1 MSATSRNARLRLTGK
16 DRERELHS
24 AIVEWGLRGMSKSQ
38 SKRMAELFDQT
49 TNEPLLTED
58 EFSNAFKQA
67 WAEVRQID
75 REEYFKDLA
84 DYETLPV
91 EYLIEPLMPIGCT
104 SLIDGNPGMGKSFL
118 SLALTAAVTKTGLF
132 YETPVARKGRVLLLN
147 DEDDPS
153 RVLRPRLEA
162 AGANIDKIRVIE
174 SAFNLDNEGVEILRK
189 EIRTY
194 DPTLVIID
202 PLTNFMGPGVDM
214 YRPNEA
220 NAFMRPLHRLAKEF
234 DIGVLIARHLR
245 KQTSDNAMHM
255 GQGSMAFGGA
265 VRSGMIVTPHP
276 TQPQWRVLSH
286 YKSSYAREA
295 VSQAFE
301 ICAPTKG
308 GAARVVWRGPVDMS
322 ANELVSQ
329 SSALESGLDR
339 AARALED
346 YLAEG
351 PAKARDVVEAMK
363 KKGVPERTLDRAKKK
378 LGVISE
384 KGPGAKWKLPD

>member
-1 MSATSRNARLRLTGK
+1 MREIPRRKRLRLIGK
-16 DRERELHS
+16 DRERELRS
-24 AIVEWGLRGMSKSQ
+24 AIVDWGLRGMSKSQ
-38 SKRMAELFDQT
+38 SKLMAALFNET
-49 TNEPLLTED
+49 TNSLPLDND
-58 EFSNAFKQA
+58 EFAEAFKGA
-67 WAEVRQID
+67 WAEVRQIE
-75 REEYFKDLA
+75 REEHFKDLA
-84 DYETLPV
+84 DFETLPV
-91 EYLIEPLMPIGCT
+91 EYLMEPLVPIGCT
-104 SLIDGNPGMGKSFL
+104 SILDGNPGMGKSFL
-118 SLALTAAVTKTGLF
+118 SLALTAGVTRTGAF
-132 YETPVARKGRVLLLN
+132 CDMEVARKGRVLLLN

-162 AGANIDKIRVIE
+162 VGADIDKIRVID
-174 SAFNLDNEGVEILRK
+174 SPFNLNEEGVDILRR
-189 EIRTY
+189 EIRSY

-202 PLTNFMGPGVDM
+202 PLTNFMSAGVDM

-234 DIGVLIARHLR
+234 DIGILIARHLR

-276 TQPQWRVLSH
+276 TQPQWRVLAH

-301 ICAPTKG
+301 ICSRPRG
-308 GAARVVWRGPVDMS
+308 GAARAVWRGPVDMS
-322 ANELVSQ
+322 ANELVAQ
-329 SSALESGLDR
+329 SSTQESVLDR

-346 YLAEG
+346 YLAGG
-351 PAKARDVVEAMK
+351 PAKARAVIEAMK
-363 KKGVPERTLDRAKKK
+363 KKGIQERTLDRAKKK
-378 LGVISE
+378 LGVISG